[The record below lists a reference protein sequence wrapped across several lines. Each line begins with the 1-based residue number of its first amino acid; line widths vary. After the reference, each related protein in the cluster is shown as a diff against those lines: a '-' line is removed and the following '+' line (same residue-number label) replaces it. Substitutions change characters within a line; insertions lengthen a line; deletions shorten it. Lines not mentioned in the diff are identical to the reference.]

1 MTSRE
6 YCIEFVEALAKE
18 HMFEDGLL
26 TKSHMYRSIKAIADA
41 NVEEYG
47 SPKMDIEQFKTA
59 FSNAFALALQET
71 ILKWLDAIE
80 NPDFLSDL
88 GFGLN

>member
-18 HMFEDGLL
+18 HMFEDSLL
-26 TKSHMYRSIKAIADA
+26 TKSHMYRSLKAIADA

-71 ILKWLDAIE
+71 IHDHLSNE